1 MLSKKCSY
9 DDRPM
14 IPEYIKLAS
23 VSLSVFFFQHEL
35 HRNAGQHNPKVI
47 GFSVWYSAT
56 LISWTSHAEDPGF
69 T

>member
-1 MLSKKCSY
+1 MTMIKCIYRNYFLKIMLSKKCSY

-47 GFSVWYSAT
+47 GFSV
-56 LISWTSHAEDPGF
+56 
-69 T
+69 